1 MKYLLF
7 PLLGFA
13 IIAYVWSGFDSGTFV
28 FGFLWLFVGVIIG
41 AVKTG
46 FYRHK
51 PAVVED
57 L

>member
-1 MKYLLF
+1 M
-7 PLLGFA
+7 
-13 IIAYVWSGFDSGTFV
+13 WSGFDSGTFV

-41 AVKTG
+41 AAKTG